1 MATLFC
7 TLVLT
12 LHKIVLY
19 AFHRG
24 ILRLHDIKPASERV
38 FLSPSRFLLS
48 TFAMLCFLTEGQL
61 MSTDESLLSR
71 VQEVRIVE
79 DVEEVNLGLSK
90 GWVILMITENTTI
103 WDDGSKSS
111 RITYHM
117 GKPKTLPI

>member
-1 MATLFC
+1 
-7 TLVLT
+7 
-12 LHKIVLY
+12 
-19 AFHRG
+19 
-24 ILRLHDIKPASERV
+24 
-38 FLSPSRFLLS
+38 
-48 TFAMLCFLTEGQL
+48 

-90 GWVILMITENTTI
+90 GWVILMIAENTTI

-117 GKPKTLPI
+117 GKLKTLPI